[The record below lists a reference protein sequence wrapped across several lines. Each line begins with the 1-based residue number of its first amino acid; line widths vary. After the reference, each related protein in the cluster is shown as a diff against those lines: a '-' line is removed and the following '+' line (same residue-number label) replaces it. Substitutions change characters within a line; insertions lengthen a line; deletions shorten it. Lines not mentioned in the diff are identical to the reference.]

1 LQTHQFINGQSV
13 FFSDQSGQAVIE
25 IQSKHTISSVKKSFH
40 TTQGNHAINFRTVNG
55 SGSGGAGLPAEAYGE
70 GGEGF
75 SLTDLPAEAYGEG
88 GRHGEG
94 KNTEDKTMPPMDWDE
109 PIAA

>member
-1 LQTHQFINGQSV
+1 
-13 FFSDQSGQAVIE
+13 
-25 IQSKHTISSVKKSFH
+25 
-40 TTQGNHAINFRTVNG
+40 
-55 SGSGGAGLPAEAYGE
+55 LPAEAYGE